1 MYIISPMAND
11 KSCSSEYV
19 MEIDTDNIKESTEES
34 TEESIERLRN
44 MVAGEKVECRK
55 LNKPMT
61 RFEPKFNAEI
71 KAVIDNY
78 LYTPMEIIELSQKQQ
93 AQLSQQTQQAQ
104 QAQRAAKSIDE
115 SFSEMDLVD

>member
-1 MYIISPMAND
+1 MTTND

-34 TEESIERLRN
+34 IERLRN

-55 LNKPMT
+55 LNSPMP

-78 LYTPMEIIELSQKQQ
+78 LYTPMEIIELSQKQR
-93 AQLSQQTQQAQ
+93 AQLGQLQQAHQKQ
-104 QAQRAAKSIDE
+104 QVDNSIDE